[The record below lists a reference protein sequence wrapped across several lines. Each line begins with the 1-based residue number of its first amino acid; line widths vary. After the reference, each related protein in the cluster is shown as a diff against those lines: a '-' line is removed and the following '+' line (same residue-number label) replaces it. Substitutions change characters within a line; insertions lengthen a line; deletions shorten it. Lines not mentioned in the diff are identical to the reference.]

1 MPTLRSVIP
10 LAVGLAI
17 GATGAILFIQSMPPP
32 VGSAEERIGKLEADL
47 KKSENRVAALEALD
61 PHGTKRPGRTLK
73 DGLRSIADDF
83 RAGRPVTPDDVFRAT
98 QPLIRDLAPLFDRM
112 RTKELQR
119 RSDEISGE
127 LARKYSLTPAQ
138 QESLKQWLDLR
149 AEEEAKRFTATIS
162 QQGVKLEDLNAATND
177 IRIEDGLEAF
187 MQNNLS
193 GEKLA
198 AFKSDQ
204 MLQKVESVQKEAD
217 MKVERLD
224 NIVKLDDAQRGQVF
238 GMLARGARDYDP
250 GMQFEGMGTNTTL
263 SGKSKQE
270 AILSVLRPEQ
280 RESYE
285 AARQKQRVET
295 EKELGSMGLSLP
307 DDFDSR
313 DFLEF

>member
-10 LAVGLAI
+10 LAAGLAI
-17 GATGAILFIQSMPPP
+17 GATGAILFLQSMPPP
-32 VGSAEERIGKLEADL
+32 EGSAEERIGKLEAEL
-47 KKSENRVAALEALD
+47 KKSNNRVASLEALD

-83 RAGRPVTPDDVFRAT
+83 REGRPVTPDDVFRAT

-119 RSDEISGE
+119 RSDELSGE

-138 QESLKQWLDLR
+138 QESLKKWLDVR
-149 AEEEAKRFTATIS
+149 AEEEAKRFTSIIS

-177 IRIEDGLEAF
+177 IRIEDGLDSF
-187 MQNNLS
+187 MQNTLS

-198 AFKSDQ
+198 AFRADH
-204 MLQKVESVQKEAD
+204 MEEKVNNVQKEAD

-224 NIVKLDDAQRGQVF
+224 EIVKLDDDQRGQVF

-250 GMQFEGMGTNTTL
+250 AMQLEGLGTNATL
-263 SGKSKQE
+263 SGKSKQD

-285 AARQKQRVET
+285 AARQKQRAEA

-307 DDFDSR
+307 ADFGSR

>member
-1 MPTLRSVIP
+1 MLPLRSVIP
-10 LAVGLAI
+10 LAAGLAI

-32 VGSAEERIGKLEADL
+32 EGSAEERIGKLEEQL
-47 KKSENRVAALEALD
+47 KKSENRVAALEASD
-61 PHGTKRPGRTLK
+61 PHGTKRPGLTLK
-73 DGLRSIADDF
+73 DNLRSIADDF
-83 RAGRPVTPDDVFRAT
+83 REGRPVTPDDVFRAT

-119 RSDEISGE
+119 RSDELSGE

-177 IRIEDGLEAF
+177 IRIEDGLESF
-187 MQNNLS
+187 MRNNLS
-193 GEKLA
+193 GEKFA
-198 AFKSDQ
+198 AFQADQ
-204 MLQKVESVQKEAD
+204 MAQKVENVQKEAD

-224 NIVKLDDAQRGQVF
+224 NIVKLDETQRGQVF

-250 GMQFEGMGTNTTL
+250 AMQFEGMGTNTTL
-263 SGKSKQE
+263 NGKSKQE

-285 AARQKQRVET
+285 AERKKQRVEA

-307 DDFDSR
+307 EDFDSR